1 MFRLANRSVLNVYF
15 GHGAFLCAYVGAYF
29 YGPFVGFLYRLA
41 LKNGGREAAGERVS
55 GAHSVGHV
63 YLWGLYKA
71 LLLGREDVTAVD
83 SAGQNEHFKIDRKST
98 RLNSSHANISY
109 AVFCLKKKNT

>member
-55 GAHSVGHV
+55 GAHSVG
-63 YLWGLYKA
+63 
-71 LLLGREDVTAVD
+71 
-83 SAGQNEHFKIDRKST
+83 QDRKST

-109 AVFCLKKKNT
+109 AVFCLKTTDTSRPRIPPCSEKHQSQLQSRKYH

>member
-1 MFRLANRSVLNVYF
+1 MWYFFFLMIRRPPRSTLFPYTTLFRS
-15 GHGAFLCAYVGAYF
+15 
-29 YGPFVGFLYRLA
+29 RLA

-83 SAGQNEHFKIDRKST
+83 SAGQNEHFKIVLAHDEPAFV
-98 RLNSSHANISY
+98 LNVEAGI
-109 AVFCLKKKNT
+109 AK

>member
-83 SAGQNEHFKIDRKST
+83 SAGQNEHFKIVLAHEIGRASC
-98 RLNSSHANISY
+98 RER
-109 AVFCLKKKNT
+109 V